1 MLELVIVMKSMT
13 QSASLKWATGGI
25 KLRVTD

>member
-13 QSASLKWATGGI
+13 QGASLKWATGGI
-25 KLRVTD
+25 KLRVTE